1 MSIRATHSYADR
13 GDLAGD
19 LAWMIA
25 NQLMSAVEENGEG
38 RIAVSGGGTPKL
50 LFSMLSAIDLPW
62 DAITICL
69 VDDRCVAPDHEHSNV
84 ALVNEYLRQGDAS
97 EARLVSLFD
106 PELGAQ
112 DSAAAATRALM
123 PADVLIL
130 GMGADAHTASLFPG
144 SPQLS
149 DGLYGD
155 APAVICAEPTMA
167 PLVPRL
173 TLNKAAID
181 SAGLRILHIEGGG
194 KRDVF
199 ERAKQ
204 PNVDPLMMPISTF
217 LNDPHTDIE
226 VYWAP

>member
-25 NQLMSAVEENGEG
+25 NQLMSAVEETGEG

-62 DAITICL
+62 QAITVGL

-84 ALVNEYLRQGDAS
+84 ALVNEYLRQGDAG
-97 EARLVSLFD
+97 EARLETLFD
-106 PELGAQ
+106 PELGGQA
-112 DSAAAATRALM
+112 SAAAATAAFV

-130 GMGADAHTASLFPG
+130 GMGGDAHTASLFPG

-149 DGLYGD
+149 DGLYGET
-155 APAVICAEPTMA
+155 PAVIHTEPTMA

-181 SAGLRILHIEGGG
+181 TAGLRILHIEGGG

-199 ERAKQ
+199 EQAKQ
-204 PNVDPLMMPISTF
+204 PNVDPLMMPIASF
-217 LNDPHTDIE
+217 LNDPHTDVE

>member
-25 NQLMSAVEENGEG
+25 NQLLSAIEETGAG
-38 RIAVSGGGTPKL
+38 RIAVSGGSTPKL
-50 LFSMLSAIDLPW
+50 LFSMLGAIDLPW
-62 DAITICL
+62 EAITISL
-69 VDDRCVAPDHEHSNV
+69 VDDRCVAADHEHSNV
-84 ALVNEYLRQGDAS
+84 ALVNEFLRIDDAS
-97 EARLVSLFD
+97 QARLEALFD
-106 PELGAQ
+106 
-112 DSAAAATRALM
+112 SAVGAATSAIAATERLM

-130 GMGADAHTASLFPG
+130 GMGSDAHTASLFPG
-144 SPQLS
+144 SPELS
-149 DGLYGD
+149 DGLYSET
-155 APAVICAEPTMA
+155 PAIISAQPTMA

-181 SAGLRILHIEGGG
+181 AAGMRILHIEGAG
-194 KRDVF
+194 KREVF
-199 ERAKQ
+199 EQAKQ
-204 PNVDPLMMPISTF
+204 PDADPLMMPITAF

>member
-19 LAWMIA
+19 LAWAIA
-25 NQLMSAVEENGEG
+25 NQLLSAIEETGAA

-50 LFSMLSAIDLPW
+50 LFSMLGAIDLPW
-62 DAITICL
+62 EAITISL
-69 VDDRCVAPDHEHSNV
+69 VDDRCVAADHEHSNV
-84 ALVNEYLRQGDAS
+84 ALVNEFLRNDDAI
-97 EARLVSLFD
+97 EAHLDVLFD
-106 PELGAQ
+106 PQLGA
-112 DSAAAATRALM
+112 DASAIAATERLK

-130 GMGADAHTASLFPG
+130 GMGSDAHTASLFPG

-149 DGLYGD
+149 DGLYGET
-155 APAVICAEPTMA
+155 PAVICAQPTMA
-167 PLVPRL
+167 PMVPRL

-181 SAGLRILHIEGGG
+181 AASMRILHIEGGG

-204 PNVDPLMMPISTF
+204 PDADPLLMPIASF